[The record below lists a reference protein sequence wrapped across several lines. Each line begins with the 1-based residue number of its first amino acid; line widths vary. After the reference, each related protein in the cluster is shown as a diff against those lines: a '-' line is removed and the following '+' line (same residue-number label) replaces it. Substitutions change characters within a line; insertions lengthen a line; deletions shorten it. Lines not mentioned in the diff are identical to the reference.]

1 MKTTDEVEQ
10 SRISQKPSAKTA
22 SDRDA
27 RRAVRARGGSTLLK
41 WLDPVLSEV
50 QLDGMSA
57 S

>member
-50 QLDGMSA
+50 QLGGMSA